1 MEEELKKIDEEK
13 EKEKKK
19 SKGKT
24 EKAKIRSFATG
35 IKSLCIYVPRLD
47 LMGTINCAS
56 ILKTFFERS
65 KLLKFIDHGDDEME
79 SNVMSEVVRCGSVSC
94 VCENEFSPENE
105 SLS

>member
-47 LMGTINCAS
+47 LLA
-56 ILKTFFERS
+56 L
-65 KLLKFIDHGDDEME
+65 
-79 SNVMSEVVRCGSVSC
+79 
-94 VCENEFSPENE
+94 
-105 SLS
+105 